1 MAESFTVNSS
11 SSKMAFSKYVDAL
24 FDKHKYITF
33 DAPRVGADRS
43 MDQNALLHAWVTE
56 YVAHALKKDKR
67 DVIEGEKEGM
77 KRILKKKFT
86 AMYPEHYSWMVYLII
101 NPLTGYS
108 RKDYT
113 SSKNWKKGEM
123 FLVLTWFQMTAAE
136 DGLILESKG
145 QFAKLQREHNSGV
158 SC

>member
-1 MAESFTVNSS
+1 MGESFTVNSPS
-11 SSKMAFSKYVDAL
+11 SRAAFSRYVDGL
-24 FDKHKYITF
+24 FDKHKFITF
-33 DAPRVGADRS
+33 AAPRIGADRS
-43 MDQNALLHAWVTE
+43 MDQNALFHAWATE
-56 YVAHALKKDKR
+56 YIAYTLKKDKR

-77 KRILKKKFT
+77 KRIIKQKFT
-86 AMYPEHYSWMVYLII
+86 AMHPEYYSWMVYLII

-113 SSKNWKKGEM
+113 SSASWKRGEM

-145 QFAKLQREHNSGV
+145 QFAKLQREHNGSGA
-158 SC
+158 S